1 MPVVRIELWE
11 GRTLEQKDKLI
22 KEVTHAVVKTLK
34 IEPQHVIVILQE
46 VSKDHWGV
54 GGERSS
60 KKK

>member
-11 GRTLEQKDKLI
+11 GRTLEQKDRLI
-22 KEVTHAVVKTLK
+22 REVTDAVVKSLR
-34 IEPQHVIVILQE
+34 IDAHQVIVILNE